1 MTTQD
6 IHFIR
11 CALVLAWFRGWSSHS
26 TTQMTADVE
35 SVMKGLEKELYKKE
49 VTK

>member
-1 MTTQD
+1 MKTRD
-6 IHFIR
+6 KHVIR

-35 SVMKGLEKELYKKE
+35 SVMQGLEKELQKE
-49 VTK
+49 DIK